1 MEQTTNVFNKGLQTD
16 THPMVQGNDTLSDA
30 LNATLVTMN
39 GNEVV
44 LQNDMGNAKIDNAYL
59 PPGYQPVG
67 MKEYGGI
74 IYVAAY
80 NPITNKS
87 QIGSFPSPERKIS
100 VEDKDLGNTIDLD
113 TDFSFNTLEGI
124 NFLNNDILLIPLTSD
139 TSLHAGDKFT
149 VYSNYIWQNKDNIT
163 NFDNIVQSHLYQDF
177 LGEGDTYK
185 KKLEYL
191 VEYLRDNELTDYQK
205 EKILNNINIYQKFLE
220 SESSSLTWC
229 FSPKNK
235 KYTLSLGI
243 LNSQNEF
250 VDITKSLV
258 RWKDF
263 SLEKPTKQEG
273 ETDDEYNV
281 RSDVHTYKEALK
293 KYKPIEFTNES
304 NLVKFNTGYFIAK
317 DFDEDPLE
325 EYTGNDKELI
335 AERQKMAVNSYAY
348 KLIGPLYLK
357 AELNHIKNFD
367 FSIEGTKIPDS
378 TDAEVLIRATI
389 TYNCPDGINT
399 ISEVGDSNYFDYFQ
413 GELKN
418 ESIFPGFHLYKKSI
432 NTYER
437 EYTTIIKQYDED
449 NDITTII
456 DQYDEYYN
464 KPETKYNP
472 ETNLYEVT
480 IEKKYTISPTSDNK
494 YEYYVCVPSG
504 YESNNNDVYIKG
516 LSTKGEIDFNKL
528 GIGTLEINEWRFY
541 NTMPTE
547 NNSGKTIL
555 TYGFN
560 SYPRIGHTISD
571 IKFELSYR
579 ANKVGLL
586 VENDNVD
593 YIVEIEEQETA
604 KWFLKTYPEGVLITP
619 ENYEKINELDVL
631 WINIDRDIDKINNNY
646 TVQSIKNAAQE
657 FFTNNVIDAV
667 KNHVLNGG
675 KLYLTKYAAIF
686 IEEINNHN
694 NNFTIYK
701 EYIATRDYD
710 DIIIDLQ
717 EYSGDQQKIQLKLF
731 NNLNSP
737 VTFCST
743 GGYIHA
749 RYIDL
754 RELSLSPSYYEE
766 QIVERQEQ
774 GGSQAVY
781 RTIALFKSNNSGDI
795 LIDSSIYTRSRGS
808 FSKNINNINTLQ
820 HNSINYLLSLPQ
832 KEVELTSSLVP
843 NGDNTFGALRGNLEF
858 DWNNLYPREL
868 YDVKIQYTD
877 IDELNQSNIEQ
888 ITTEWIL
895 TTELFNECYPIES
908 DSFIND
914 YAKFN
919 DGYDG
924 ELNSSEL
931 KTKNRLL
938 NINIDI
944 QENIKYDNST
954 TYDTTNFNP
963 LLLNESSLNS
973 PHLNQNV
980 ISTTKNTYNFN
991 FSLNNPTIE
1000 ILNKELY
1007 PKQVTL
1013 NGMYMTSKITPTING
1028 ISQLENSIE
1037 KKKYGTGYDI
1047 TENIISSSIPD
1058 TPKDFNFNENT
1069 SIYNIEISITQIFK
1083 SKFKDSISNIII
1095 NNLFESFKTVFNSYP
1110 QSYIKEP
1117 YYSIGAYSEKDEGGR
1132 SPAIAMY
1139 MVKHPNNIV
1148 SPVNIIYARQLPALF
1163 EYPPMNGDYVRS
1175 HLYSE
1180 KQDLINSVLD
1190 REHEKYQFVVGIT
1203 HRSENHSGINASN
1216 SLNRMSSKIDDN
1228 DGDFILT
1235 VWIRVKGGWAI
1246 LMQNVINSSQFSFDS
1261 SNNATLNNIENNVYN
1276 PIYTKLEECKLG
1288 SFHTN
1293 FKTEQQQKNLLT
1305 IKDDD
1310 CVYIYPYNINFTH
1323 GYEVEVN
1330 FSSDN
1335 EYITFEAGNNLK
1347 FNLNKTIIK
1356 SGDTPLNIKSNEKF
1370 DKMVSNALQAAS
1382 QGTVDFYDIDCQTF
1396 FDSDGNDLKPNINY
1410 KEESGEL
1417 IRNFKDANNIQQHS
1431 LSDDESLRIFSFPLR
1446 TSGYSGYQQAT
1457 YVKSGDSGEGN
1468 SRILLYMDVLT
1479 KSLE

>member
-100 VEDKDLGNTIDLD
+100 VEDKDLGNTINLD
-113 TDFSFNTLEGI
+113 EDFSFNKLEGI

-149 VYSNYIWQNKDNIT
+149 VYSSYVWNNKDNIT
-163 NFDNIVQSHLYQDF
+163 NFNNTINDVISNLRKLYEVEEDPWKKGLIGSRIYILETYLWDNSNKVY
-177 LGEGDTYK
+177 
-185 KKLEYL
+185 
-191 VEYLRDNELTDYQK
+191 
-205 EKILNNINIYQKFLE
+205 
-220 SESSSLTWC
+220 
-229 FSPKNK
+229 SPKNK

-258 RWKDF
+258 RWDNI
-263 SLEKPTKQEG
+263 EGERPTKG
-273 ETDDEYNV
+273 ENE
-281 RSDVHTYKEALK
+281 SDNDYKERFKTYKEAI
-293 KYKPIEFTNES
+293 KPIEFTNES
-304 NLVKFNTGYFIAK
+304 DLIKFNTGYFIAK
-317 DFDEDPLE
+317 DFVDPLDQ
-325 EYTGNDKELI
+325 YTGNDKELI
-335 AERQKMAVNSYAY
+335 AERQKIAVNSYAY

-367 FSIEGTKIPDS
+367 FSIEGTKIPS
-378 TDAEVLIRATI
+378 ENNKAEVLIRATI
-389 TYNCPDGINT
+389 TYNCPDGINI
-399 ISEVGDSNYFDYFQ
+399 ISGSGDNNYFNYFQ
-413 GELKN
+413 GELK
-418 ESIFPGFHLYKKSI
+418 ESSFPGFHLYKKSKNPENENE
-432 NTYER
+432 NTYVRQFTNSEGD
-437 EYTTIIKQYDED
+437 K
-449 NDITTII
+449 
-456 DQYDEYYN
+456 YYN
-464 KPETKYNP
+464 NPRTKYNP

-480 IEKKYTISPTSDNK
+480 IEKKYTIESTSDNK

-504 YESNNNDVYIKG
+504 YKSGNDDVYIKG

-528 GIGTLEINEWRFY
+528 GSGKLEINEWRFY

-593 YIVEIEEQETA
+593 YIVEIEERETA
-604 KWFLKTYPEGVLITP
+604 KWFLKTFPEGVLITP
-619 ENYEKINELDVL
+619 ENYKKINELDVL

-646 TVQSIKNAAQE
+646 TVQSIKNAIPE

-686 IEEINNHN
+686 IKEINDY

-710 DIIIDLQ
+710 DIKIILK
-717 EYSGDQQKIQLKLF
+717 EYSGDQKKIQLKLF

-754 RELSLSPSYYEE
+754 RGITPSSSYYEE
-766 QIVERQEQ
+766 QIVKRQEQ
-774 GGSQAVY
+774 GGPPAVY
-781 RTIALFKSNNSGDI
+781 RTIALFKLDNSGDI
-795 LIDSSIYTRSRGS
+795 LIDSSIYTRSRES

-832 KEVELTSSLVP
+832 KEIKLTSSLVP

-858 DWNNLYPREL
+858 DWNNLHPREL

-877 IDELNQSNIEQ
+877 IDELNQSSIEQ

-931 KTKNRLL
+931 ETKNRLL

-980 ISTTKNTYNFN
+980 ISTIKNTYNFN
-991 FSLNNPTIE
+991 FSLNNPTIK

-1148 SPVNIIYARQLPALF
+1148 SPVNIISARQLPALF
-1163 EYPPMNGDYVRS
+1163 EYPPMSGDYVRS

-1246 LMQNVINSSQFSFDS
+1246 LMQNVINNSQFSFDS

-1468 SRILLYMDVLT
+1468 NRILLYMDVLT